1 MTAIIKYNLLHFVKG
16 GNTRTHK
23 KIGHY
28 YNSTRHWHKS
38 AIFTI
43 RDDFPKTTVPT
54 KPVEPYQR
62 TAGNTAIK
70 VCLFQVDAWY
80 QADIESGSN
89 QSRAM
94 RRGQK
99 LQCMG
104 VTGGRKEWLKS
115 CLHLECL
122 CFCVS
127 WSKLRCQT
135 VWCPLLHNK
144 AFGEKYESGLRIWP
158 QGEERQA
165 PLFSALRFFRVVQL
179 CARGQ
184 RNSIL
189 R

>member
-16 GNTRTHK
+16 GNTHTHK

-104 VTGGRKEWLKS
+104 VRGGRKEWWRAFHIWS
-115 CLHLECL
+115 A
-122 CFCVS
+122 CVS
-127 WSKLRCQT
+127 
-135 VWCPLLHNK
+135 VCPDLNWGAKQFDAHCFTL
-144 AFGEKYESGLRIWP
+144 
-158 QGEERQA
+158 
-165 PLFSALRFFRVVQL
+165 
-179 CARGQ
+179 
-184 RNSIL
+184 SIL
-189 R
+189 WEVRVGTEDMATGRRAPGSFVLCS